1 MMMAHVTM
9 KPLRSTASAHVMMML
24 TEMGFVMLTK

>member
-9 KPLRSTASAHVMMML
+9 KRLRSIALAHVMMML
-24 TEMGFVMLTK
+24 TPMVFVMRMK